1 MAGQPPRRLRSG
13 RKRSRG
19 EPGSPSAHLMGA
31 VRCTRL
37 VHRGT
42 GVVGVA
48 ESIAVSVG
56 VAKTEKYASR
66 ESGDTV
72 ELVER
77 PAGGFTIVMI
87 DGQGSGRAAKTL
99 SLLLSSKA
107 VALVKEGVR
116 DGVVARATHDY
127 LFAFRH
133 GQVSATLDLLSIDLK
148 TRSIVITR
156 NAESP
161 MIIARNGEATV
172 HPAGSGPIGRYQWTR
187 PAVTEVPIAAGLE
200 IVIFTDG
207 IPHSGRRR
215 QLPPFDYDAWGA
227 ACLGQETSAQAL
239 ADGLL
244 ERAMARDDRKPNDD
258 MAVVALTL
266 RAGEAG
272 IPVRR
277 LGLEVH
283 IG

>member
-1 MAGQPPRRLRSG
+1 M
-13 RKRSRG
+13 
-19 EPGSPSAHLMGA
+19 EE
-31 VRCTRL
+31 
-37 VHRGT
+37 
-42 GVVGVA
+42 VGLA
-48 ESIAVSVG
+48 ESLAIDVG

-77 PAGGFTIVMI
+77 PSGGFTIVMI

-148 TRSIVITR
+148 SRSIVITR

-161 MIIARNGEATV
+161 LVLLRDGEFLV
-172 HPAGSGPIGRYQWTR
+172 QPAGSGPIGRYQRTK
-187 PAVTEVPIAAGLE
+187 PAVTELPLASGTE
-200 IVIFTDG
+200 IVLFTDG

-215 QLPPFDYDAWGA
+215 QLEPFAFEQWA
-227 ACLGQETSAQAL
+227 AERLGSGCRAQAI
-239 ADGLL
+239 ADSML
-244 ERAMARDDRKPNDD
+244 ETAM
-258 MAVVALTL
+258 
-266 RAGEAG
+266 
-272 IPVRR
+272 
-277 LGLEVH
+277 
-283 IG
+283 

>member
-1 MAGQPPRRLRSG
+1 M
-13 RKRSRG
+13 
-19 EPGSPSAHLMGA
+19 
-31 VRCTRL
+31 
-37 VHRGT
+37 
-42 GVVGVA
+42 A
-48 ESIAVSVG
+48 ESITVNVG
-56 VAKTEKYASR
+56 LAKTEKYASR

-161 MIIARNGEATV
+161 MIIARSGEPAIL
-172 HPAGSGPIGRYQWTR
+172 PAGSGPIGRYQWTK

-215 QLPPFDYDAWGA
+215 QLPPFDYDAWGSD
-227 ACLGQETSAQAL
+227 CLGKGATAQEI
-239 ADGLL
+239 ADALL
-244 ERAMARDDRKPNDD
+244 EHAMLRDDRKPNDD

-266 RAGEAG
+266 REGETG

-277 LGLEVH
+277 MGLEVR

>member
-1 MAGQPPRRLRSG
+1 MPES
-13 RKRSRG
+13 
-19 EPGSPSAHLMGA
+19 
-31 VRCTRL
+31 L
-37 VHRGT
+37 V
-42 GVVGVA
+42 
-48 ESIAVSVG
+48 IDVG

-77 PAGGFTIVMI
+77 PSGGFTVVMI

-133 GQVSATLDLLSIDLK
+133 GQVSATVDLLSIDLR
-148 TRSIVITR
+148 TRTTVITR

-161 MIIARNGEATV
+161 MIVSLAGQTEV
-172 HPAGSGPIGRYQWTR
+172 LPALSGPIGRYRWTKPSVR
-187 PAVTEVPIAAGLE
+187 ELPLQPGLE
-200 IVIFTDG
+200 VLLFTDG
-207 IPHSGRRR
+207 IWHSGRRAN
-215 QLPPFDYDAWGA
+215 QPPLDLA
-227 ACLGQETSAQAL
+227 AFGDSCLGRNTPAQTL
-239 ADGLL
+239 ADELL
-244 ERAMARDDRKPNDD
+244 KTVIERDGGKPNDD
-258 MAVVALTL
+258 MAVVALSL
-266 RAGEAG
+266 RESSAERA
-272 IPVRR
+272 IRR

-283 IG
+283 LI

>member
-1 MAGQPPRRLRSG
+1 MPES
-13 RKRSRG
+13 
-19 EPGSPSAHLMGA
+19 
-31 VRCTRL
+31 L
-37 VHRGT
+37 V
-42 GVVGVA
+42 
-48 ESIAVSVG
+48 IDVG

-77 PAGGFTIVMI
+77 PNGGFTIVMI

-133 GQVSATLDLLSIDLK
+133 GQVSATVDLLSIDLR
-148 TRSIVITR
+148 TRTTVITR

-161 MIIARNGEATV
+161 MIVGLAGQTDV
-172 HPAGSGPIGRYQWTR
+172 LPALSGPIGRYRWTKPSVR
-187 PAVTEVPIAAGLE
+187 ELPLQPGLE
-200 IVIFTDG
+200 VLLFTDG
-207 IPHSGRRR
+207 IWHSGRRSN
-215 QLPPFDYDAWGA
+215 QPPLDLA
-227 ACLGQETSAQAL
+227 AVGDGCFGRGTPAQTL
-239 ADGLL
+239 ADQLL
-244 ERAMARDDRKPNDD
+244 ETVIERDAGKPNDD
-258 MAVVALTL
+258 MAVVALSL
-266 RAGEAG
+266 RGSSAERS
-272 IPVRR
+272 IRR

-283 IG
+283 LV

>member
-1 MAGQPPRRLRSG
+1 VP
-13 RKRSRG
+13 
-19 EPGSPSAHLMGA
+19 
-31 VRCTRL
+31 
-37 VHRGT
+37 
-42 GVVGVA
+42 
-48 ESIAVSVG
+48 ESLIIDVG

-77 PAGGFTIVMI
+77 PSGGFTIAMI

-148 TRSIVITR
+148 TRSIVVTR

-161 MIIARNGEATV
+161 MVLGSSGV
-172 HPAGSGPIGRYQWTR
+172 VSVLPALSGPIGRYRWTK
-187 PAVTEVPIAAGLE
+187 PSVTELPMHLGLE
-200 IVIFTDG
+200 VLLFTDG
-207 IPHSGRRR
+207 IWHSGRRTNS
-215 QLPPFDYDAWGA
+215 PPIDLEAFGA
-227 ACLGQETSAQAL
+227 EFLGRGIAAPEL
-239 ADGLL
+239 ADTLL
-244 ERAMARDDRKPNDD
+244 NAVISRDLGKPNDD
-258 MAVVALTL
+258 MAVVALSL
-266 RAGEAG
+266 RPGQSDPS
-272 IPVRR
+272 IRR
-277 LGLEVH
+277 MSLEVH
-283 IG
+283 VD

>member
-1 MAGQPPRRLRSG
+1 
-13 RKRSRG
+13 
-19 EPGSPSAHLMGA
+19 
-31 VRCTRL
+31 
-37 VHRGT
+37 
-42 GVVGVA
+42 VA
-48 ESIAVSVG
+48 ESLVVEVG

-77 PAGGFTIVMI
+77 PSGGFTIAMI

-148 TRSIVITR
+148 TRTIVITR

-161 MIIARNGEATV
+161 MLLSVSGAIQVA
-172 HPAGSGPIGRYQWTR
+172 PALSGPIGRYRWTK
-187 PAVTEVPIAAGLE
+187 PSVTELPMQAGLE
-200 IVIFTDG
+200 ILIFTDG
-207 IPHSGRRR
+207 IWHSGRRTNT
-215 QLPPFDYDAWGA
+215 PPIDLQAFGA
-227 ACLGQETSAQAL
+227 AHFGTGLPAQEL
-239 ADGLL
+239 ADALL
-244 ERAMARDDRKPNDD
+244 EAVMVRDQGKPNDD
-258 MAVVALTL
+258 LAVVALSL
-266 RAGEAG
+266 REGHTDPP
-272 IPVRR
+272 IRR
-277 LGLEVH
+277 MGLQVQLN
-283 IG
+283 